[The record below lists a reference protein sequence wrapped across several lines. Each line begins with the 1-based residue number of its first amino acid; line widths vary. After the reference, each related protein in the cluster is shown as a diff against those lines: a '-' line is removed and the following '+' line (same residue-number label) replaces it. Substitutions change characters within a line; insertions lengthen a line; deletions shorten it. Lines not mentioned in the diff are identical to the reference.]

1 MDKQQ
6 QLYRQICVET
16 GKEKLSDEEIY
27 KVTLFLQRSL
37 GQPGDPV
44 DLNLSQFVH
53 INPNPL

>member
-6 QLYRQICVET
+6 QLYRQICVEI

-27 KVTLFLQRSL
+27 KITLFLQRNL

-44 DLNLSQFVH
+44 DLGLSQFVH
-53 INPNPL
+53 VNPNSL